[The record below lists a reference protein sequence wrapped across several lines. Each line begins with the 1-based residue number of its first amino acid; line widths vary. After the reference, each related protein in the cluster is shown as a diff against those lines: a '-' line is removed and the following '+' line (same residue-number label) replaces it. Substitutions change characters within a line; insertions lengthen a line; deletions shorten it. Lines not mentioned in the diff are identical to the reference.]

1 MQAVRLEPA
10 HSLLEN
16 FSVAELAKLA
26 RAAELADPP
35 KARHALTKALT
46 RRLALDEM
54 VDLLP
59 TVFSLPGREGLR
71 LGRTRG
77 KDELRLDRLDRAH
90 GQVTV
95 QVYSSGRPALGQLL
109 LEHDGRCLALGFV
122 NIPLML
128 ENRWTVI
135 ARDAGTVPLNR
146 LYAAFSKPGKIHP
159 SAEAAP
165 PRTRP
170 FILDDGSYQLR
181 DARLRFELARTGPV
195 SFAVNFL
202 RHRPPAL
209 RPEYLLE
216 PIA

>member
-16 FSVAELAKLA
+16 FSVAELTKLA
-26 RAAELADPP
+26 RSAELADPP

-59 TVFSLPGREGLR
+59 TVF
-71 LGRTRG
+71 GRTRG

-146 LYAAFSKPGKIHP
+146 LFAAFSKPGKIHP
-159 SAEAAP
+159 SAEAPP

>member
-26 RAAELADPP
+26 RSAELADPP

-59 TVFSLPGREGLR
+59 AVFGH
-71 LGRTRG
+71 TRG

-95 QVYSSGRPALGQLL
+95 QVYSSGRPALGQFL
-109 LEHDGRCLALGFV
+109 LEHDNRCLALGFV
-122 NIPLML
+122 NIPLVL

-135 ARDAGTVPLNR
+135 ARDAGLVPLNR

-170 FILDDGSYQLR
+170 FILDDGTYQLR
-181 DARLRFELARTGPV
+181 DARLRFELQRTGQV
-195 SFAVNFL
+195 SFSVNFL